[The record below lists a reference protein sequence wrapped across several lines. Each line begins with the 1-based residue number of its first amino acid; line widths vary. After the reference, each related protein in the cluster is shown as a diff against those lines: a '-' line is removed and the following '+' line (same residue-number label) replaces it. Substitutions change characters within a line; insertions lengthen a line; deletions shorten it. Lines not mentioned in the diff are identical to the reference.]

1 MRTSRTRFVQ
11 NSFSRQFSLVHA
23 KFKTTASYDFSKKKK
38 LKHRRIIRQKWD
50 AFKKSQRST
59 NWTCQHLL
67 FSRQCHPRTPF
78 VYPLGPSIF
87 KCTKKIFAF
96 VDCFSLLDNKLGYF
110 APSSRSQIRMQSKIA
125 SNSFVAALFWH
136 TGWFAAKLLV
146 NLIADIGLG
155 RLFRSSFS
163 SFILS
168 LISFFTVILMQIGK
182 LSNTLKITRA
192 DWLRWCFH
200 ISIETKLHVQYYKL
214 LTWR

>member
-168 LISFFTVILMQIGK
+168 LISFFTV
-182 LSNTLKITRA
+182 
-192 DWLRWCFH
+192 
-200 ISIETKLHVQYYKL
+200 Y
-214 LTWR
+214 